1 MKSPGNGGSVV
12 KDRETQA
19 VPTDL
24 ENTSWYQEKKQKK
37 TTDSQRRVER
47 NSSSA
52 YTGCKTKTKRL
63 MWPLRPICMNKR
75 KWNMKHLKEIWK
87 MLTEKLIHSPSHIL
101 IYTADI
107 DPVDNEGKAVNSHA
121 HGDGWHEIADGRRT
135 RAFYGQSLARC
146 IIMNTSIED
155 ASSIKVALKDNKQK
169 SSILPIGVI
178 FSNYEEDL
186 YFSVTHR

>member
-1 MKSPGNGGSVV
+1 MQNAIHKRKQMKSPGNGGSVV

-47 NSSSA
+47 NSSPA
-52 YTGCKTKTKRL
+52 YTWCKTKTKLL
-63 MWPLRPICMNKR
+63 MWLLSPMCMNKR
-75 KWNMKHLKEIWK
+75 KWNVKHLKEIWK
-87 MLTEKLIHSPSHIL
+87 MSTEKSIHSPSHIL
-101 IYTADI
+101 IYTAGI
-107 DPVDNEGKAVNSHA
+107 NPVKNKGKAVHSHA
-121 HGDGWHEIADGRRT
+121 HSDGWHEIADGRRT

-155 ASSIKVALKDNKQK
+155 APSIKVALKRQ
-169 SSILPIGVI
+169 
-178 FSNYEEDL
+178 
-186 YFSVTHR
+186 